1 MVILIVL
8 IIIDPSLF
16 CLVPKI
22 FEKCVYARI
31 INFLNEFNILSDSQ
45 YGFRSKHSTTHA
57 VLHFLDKVSNAGDI
71 P

>member
-31 INFLNEFNILSDSQ
+31 INFLNKFNILSDSQ
-45 YGFRSKHSTTHA
+45 YA
-57 VLHFLDKVSNAGDI
+57 VLHFLDKVSHAGDI